1 MLGCSLKQLLKSGEP
16 ISANVN
22 TPPWLRRIEERTG
35 RQGDGWRSRWT
46 EGASSVGF
54 SLSPLLFRFAF
65 LFARIVYPSS
75 QVDSRPLERET
86 KENEPENIRKQYIV
100 PAIDWLPPISNHP
113 ETSYINIPAAEDVR
127 YDTVRDSNR
136 GKDTGCFLPDIAF
149 QESIP
154 LFGLRTPDIYWK

>member
-1 MLGCSLKQLLKSGEP
+1 MGDVRGEQRGELG
-16 ISANVN
+16 
-22 TPPWLRRIEERTG
+22 R
-35 RQGDGWRSRWT
+35 
-46 EGASSVGF
+46 F
-54 SLSPLLFRFAF
+54 LSPFLLLLFGFAF

-75 QVDSRPLERET
+75 QVDSRPLGRET

-113 ETSYINIPAAEDVR
+113 ETSYINIPGAEDVR
-127 YDTVRDSNR
+127 YDTVRGSNR

-154 LFGLRTPDIYWK
+154 LFGLRIPDIYWKQYQVFSGRTACMYVQRPGDRSEERMLVVIDWDPK